1 MKHFI
6 KSTIAVIVAL
16 TLLATL
22 SVVGLS
28 ASAKDVAV
36 LSVVTEKDDKK
47 VEDMFIT
54 KEGSTAE
61 ETFNVVDSKTLG
73 NAIDGL
79 PAKAYAATFKAGQ
92 AKDGFIIKT
101 DAPDIPAEM
110 LAVEEKTWV
119 FEAWIYVEDMN
130 KVGGIVPRLYTTD
143 GMVSNGT
150 SYVETYFWQAAS
162 FKSDGALQT
171 GWTHVS
177 FAMKNNNGWQP
188 NNPAYATYQTEK
200 KVCGISFVDHSGA
213 KEDYT
218 FAVAGVS
225 LKLVEAESSTP
236 SKIGIPAASS
246 KEATSSE
253 EVSSAETVTSS
264 ETVTSAEISSVADV
278 IDDDAA
284 DEGGVPAWVWIVVGV
299 VAVAV
304 IAGVV
309 VVVLK
314 KGAKK

>member
-1 MKHFI
+1 MKRFI

-22 SVVGLS
+22 SVVGFS
-28 ASAKDVAV
+28 ASAKDIAV
-36 LSVVTEKDDKK
+36 LTVVTEKDDKK

-54 KEGSTAE
+54 KDGSQAE

-73 NAIDGL
+73 NAVDGL
-79 PAKAYAATFKAGQ
+79 PAKAYSATFKAGCG
-92 AKDGFIIKT
+92 KDGFIIKT
-101 DAPDIPAEM
+101 ESPDIPAEM
-110 LAVEEKTWV
+110 LAVDEQTWV

-143 GMVSNGT
+143 GMISSGG

-162 FKSDGALQT
+162 FKSDAALQN

-177 FAMKNNNGWQP
+177 FVMKNNNGWQP

-225 LKLVEAESSTP
+225 LKLVEAESSVV

-246 KEATSSE
+246 KEAVSSE
-253 EVSSAETVTSS
+253 DVSSAETVTSS

-278 IDDDAA
+278 TDGA

-304 IAGVV
+304 VAGVV